1 LSDLS
6 LTSIE
11 VLKRTSRTFFIPI
24 SLLPLRLKEA
34 VTSAYLCMRA
44 IDEIEDHP
52 ELSPDSKIYLLQSI
66 SELLRRN
73 QSPETLGETDLKELF
88 SPYYSQLP
96 EVTLRLNDWIKLCPP
111 QVTPNVI
118 NTTQLM
124 SNGMAEWAMNGW
136 TIRNKDDLDRYTFH
150 VAGLVGLLLSDLWKW
165 FDATKTNRDLA
176 VSFGRG
182 LQAVNIIRNRDEDL
196 SRGVNFFPS
205 GWDFEDM
212 LHYAKSNLA
221 LANLYIEEIK
231 SKPILIFCK
240 IPLALAH
247 STLAA
252 LEAGE
257 AKMNR
262 AAVNQ
267 IVQQITGAHISGTS
281 EQIGVIRQP
290 TSLS

>member
-6 LTSIE
+6 QTSIE
-11 VLKRTSRTFFIPI
+11 VLKKTSRTFFIPI

-34 VTSAYLCMRA
+34 VTAAYLCMRA

-52 ELSPDSKIYLLQSI
+52 GLSSESKVYLLQSI

-73 QSPETLGETDLKELF
+73 QSPKTFGEIELKELF
-88 SPYYSQLP
+88 GPYDSELP

-111 QVTPNVI
+111 QVTPNI
-118 NTTQLM
+118 LNTTRLM
-124 SNGMAEWAMNGW
+124 SDGMAEWAMKGW
-136 TIRNKDDLDRYTFH
+136 TIQNKDDLDRYTFH
-150 VAGLVGLLLSDLWKW
+150 VAGLVGLLLSDLWNW
-165 FDATKTNRDLA
+165 FDATQTKRDLA

-205 GWDFEDM
+205 GWDFKDM
-212 LHYAKSNLA
+212 LNYAKHNLA
-221 LANLYIEEIK
+221 LANLYIEEIE
-231 SKPILIFCK
+231 SAPILNFCK

-247 STLAA
+247 GTLDA

-257 AKMNR
+257 AKLSR

-267 IVQQITGAHISGTS
+267 IVLQVTGAQLSGTFGQVGIIS
-281 EQIGVIRQP
+281 QP
-290 TSLS
+290 STLS